1 MLKELINLLKSIYRF
16 LSPKWQNAFLDYK
29 VNLEPRYHKNGKF
42 EANPFLTS
50 LFEKNISKF
59 SSVLNSFLQYE
70 EQIDSIGLKP
80 QNKTDPYWQNDFL
93 PGLDMIA
100 IYGMIREL
108 KPSIYLEIGS
118 GHSTRIAFKAKREGD
133 LTTKIISIDPFPR
146 SEIDHLADQIIRKP
160 VEGMSFNDDV
170 FSQLKSGDILFIDS
184 SHRILPNSDC
194 AFIYNELIPSL
205 PKGVFIHIHDIYLP
219 YDYPQFM
226 CDRLYNE
233 NEFLAAYLLS
243 NPNYFKIL
251 LPNFYVYKNPDFWNT
266 IAPLFTSSKM
276 KDVEKHGGS
285 IWLSKN

>member
-1 MLKELINLLKSIYRF
+1 
-16 LSPKWQNAFLDYK
+16 
-29 VNLEPRYHKNGKF
+29 
-42 EANPFLTS
+42 
-50 LFEKNISKF
+50 
-59 SSVLNSFLQYE
+59 
-70 EQIDSIGLKP
+70 
-80 QNKTDPYWQNDFL
+80 
-93 PGLDMIA
+93 
-100 IYGMIREL
+100 
-108 KPSIYLEIGS
+108 
-118 GHSTRIAFKAKREGD
+118 
-133 LTTKIISIDPFPR
+133 
-146 SEIDHLADQIIRKP
+146 
-160 VEGMSFNDDV
+160 MSFNDDV

-251 LPNFYVYKNPDFWNT
+251 LPNFYVYKNPDVWNT